1 MSRISSHVLDTAIGR
16 PARSLGVRL
25 DRLEEGGGWTPLGRA
40 VTGDDGRVAD
50 VLPGT
55 DLPVGTYRLTFETAS
70 YLEAAGR
77 PVFFPQVDVVFRVG
91 DAGEHFHIPLLLSP
105 FGYSTYR
112 GG

>member
-16 PARSLGVRL
+16 PARSLGLRL
-25 DRLEEGGGWTPLGRA
+25 DRLEEGGGWTTLGTA
-40 VTGDDGRVAD
+40 VTGEDGRVAS
-50 VLPGT
+50 VVPGT

-77 PVFFPQVDVVFRVG
+77 PVFFPQVDVVFRVD
-91 DAGEHFHIPLLLSP
+91 DAGQHFHIPLLLSP